1 MPNRLSSTPFAL
13 FSVGPGRWALK
24 ASTVVVMGSNPV
36 VDRIKEQ
43 GCPDC
48 GSHRVRAGMDERDD
62 LVSLVSPTP
71 ASMPGR
77 LRSHRPPDRPTNA
90 VQCRSQEMALGVPQQ

>member
-1 MPNRLSSTPFAL
+1 MPKRLSSTPFPL
-13 FSVGPGRWALK
+13 FSVGPRCWALK

-36 VDRIKEQ
+36 VDRIKER

-62 LVSLVSPTP
+62 LVSLVCDSCLNAWSVEVPPPT
-71 ASMPGR
+71 
-77 LRSHRPPDRPTNA
+77 
-90 VQCRSQEMALGVPQQ
+90 

>member
-1 MPNRLSSTPFAL
+1 VRLRPSGNLPPNAGSVAVIDRAQRLSSTPFAL

-36 VDRIKEQ
+36 VDRIKER

-62 LVSLVSPTP
+62 LVSLICDSCLNAWSVEVPPPT
-71 ASMPGR
+71 
-77 LRSHRPPDRPTNA
+77 
-90 VQCRSQEMALGVPQQ
+90 

>member
-1 MPNRLSSTPFAL
+1 MAPSGRRLGRECPTTGSEAVIDQRLSSTPFPL
-13 FSVGPGRWALK
+13 FSVGPGCWALK

-36 VDRIKEQ
+36 VDRIKER

-62 LVSLVSPTP
+62 LVSLVCDSCLNAWSVEVPPPT
-71 ASMPGR
+71 
-77 LRSHRPPDRPTNA
+77 
-90 VQCRSQEMALGVPQQ
+90 

>member
-1 MPNRLSSTPFAL
+1 MRNGLRNAGSVAVIDRSQALSSTPLAL

-24 ASTVVVMGSNPV
+24 ASTFVVMGSNPV
-36 VDRIKEQ
+36 VDCIKER

-62 LVSLVSPTP
+62 LVSLVCDSCLNAWSVEVPPPT
-71 ASMPGR
+71 
-77 LRSHRPPDRPTNA
+77 
-90 VQCRSQEMALGVPQQ
+90 